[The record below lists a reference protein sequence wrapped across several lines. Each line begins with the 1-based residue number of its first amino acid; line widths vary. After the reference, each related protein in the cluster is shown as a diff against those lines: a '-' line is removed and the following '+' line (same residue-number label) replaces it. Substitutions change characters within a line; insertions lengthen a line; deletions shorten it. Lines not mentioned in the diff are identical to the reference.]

1 MKLFQK
7 SRLGMT
13 YDDQIKKREKHITIS
28 IYALVIIVTVALML
42 IFFNL
47 FLKG

>member
-7 SRLGMT
+7 SRVGLA
-13 YDDQIKKREKHITIS
+13 DNDQIKKRERHLEIS